1 MTYETDTPT
10 WVAATRI
17 HMAVLRNTEA
27 SFEGLR
33 AAEEELL
40 RMAAIVDRALAAAKH
55 GRITPSEHE
64 KNEWARMAN
73 YAYANERND
82 IGHKFSMAAT
92 LCKGEDCSVAWF
104 DGLQNTYR
112 KWLVDGLSA
121 V

>member
-1 MTYETDTPT
+1 
-10 WVAATRI
+10 
-17 HMAVLRNTEA
+17 
-27 SFEGLR
+27 
-33 AAEEELL
+33 
-40 RMAAIVDRALAAAKH
+40 
-55 GRITPSEHE
+55 
-64 KNEWARMAN
+64 MAN